1 MNMQKAYS
9 TLAVYLV
16 LTGALIVVAVTVA
29 GISPTSFLLVGIVL
43 SLIIPQAFRA
53 AQGRL
58 DLFEPLVLANI
69 ALGVMFVGRPLAD
82 LVTHETIH
90 IGYDVLPTFN
100 EALFVALIGI
110 VFFQLGYFAP
120 WGAAWARRLPRPSS
134 FHPSR
139 AARAGW
145 LFFILGTLLFS
156 GFLVNAGGIIRI
168 LLYLLEGRQPSN
180 NDLYLSS
187 TGYLYGG
194 ISLWAASALIF
205 FVLATA
211 GRRRGYIFPFLA
223 TTSLLLIFYG
233 AQGTRAQ
240 MLPLV
245 IAVPVFWYLWKSRR
259 PKLRTLFVA
268 SLIGFA
274 LLGWMREIRDVGK
287 REDMLVKLGAALSAP
302 IREAGNILTG
312 ADAEM
317 FDSLANELMVVPE
330 NLAFQHGSTVT
341 DVLIRLVPRPLW
353 PDKPLESND
362 ALVNTLW
369 PVHYSKSRAAPA
381 FSLIGAFYVDSGIIT
396 VALGMYLA
404 GALIATLWCWLQQ
417 YRSWVTAKMIYS
429 MGLPFVVI
437 LMRGAVPDTLARM
450 LFMFVPLVLLML
462 TARSHALL
470 SGSKNLPKPPRGG
483 ARRVQAVKAR
493 GPIAL

>member
-1 MNMQKAYS
+1 MKKVYTTLIIYS
-9 TLAVYLV
+9 TLTVV
-16 LTGALIVVAVTVA
+16 LIVCAVTVA
-29 GISPTSFLLVGIVL
+29 DISPTSLLLTGIVF
-43 SLIIPQAFRA
+43 SLMIPLAFRA

-82 LVTHETIH
+82 LITRETIH
-90 IGYDVLPTFN
+90 LSYDVMPTFN
-100 EALFVALIGI
+100 EALFVALVGI
-110 VFFQLGYFAP
+110 LFFQLGYFAP
-120 WGAAWARRLPRPSS
+120 WGAAWSRRLPRPSS
-134 FHPSR
+134 FHPRR

-145 LFFILGTLLFS
+145 LFFVLGTVLFS
-156 GFLVNAGGIIRI
+156 AFLVNAGGIIRI

-205 FVLATA
+205 FVMTTA

-245 IAVPVFWYLWKSRR
+245 IAVPVFWYLWRSRR

-268 SLIGFA
+268 SMIGVA

-287 REDMLVKLGAALSAP
+287 REDMLAKLGGALSAP
-302 IREAGNILTG
+302 FREAGNILTG
-312 ADAEM
+312 PDAEM
-317 FDSLANELMVVPE
+317 FDSLANALVVVPE
-330 NLAFQHGSTVT
+330 NLAFQHGATVT
-341 DVLIRLVPRPLW
+341 DVLIRIVPRPLW
-353 PDKPLESND
+353 SDKPLESND

-369 PVHYSKSRAAPA
+369 PVHYSYSRAAPS
-381 FSLIGAFYVDSGIIT
+381 FSLIGPFYADSGIIT
-396 VALGMYLA
+396 VALDMYLA
-404 GALIATLWCWLQQ
+404 GALIATLWCWFQR
-417 YRSWVTAKMIYS
+417 YRASVIAQMIYS

-437 LMRGAVPDTLARM
+437 LMRGTIPDTLARM

-470 SGSKNLPKPPRGG
+470 SGSKNLPNGGG
-483 ARRVQAVKAR
+483 AVPLSISHIHAR
-493 GPIAL
+493 DE